1 MDIDRFLHKTE
12 RNPLGTGSMEALHY
26 PSTLS
31 GIEKIAGTL
40 RSKVDRKISDNSEI
54 LRTLVD
60 RTGGKI
66 TVVSDP
72 TDQEAA
78 GGSLIIKGEGEYTI
92 FLSPYTSPVRDN
104 FTVAHELG
112 HYVLH
117 YYPQKDKLKVPI
129 KFTRYGTGL
138 VEWQANRFAAALLM
152 PEDLFKEKV
161 KEYDRDVSL
170 LAGHFCTSPQA
181 VEIRMSALKCAE

>member
-1 MDIDRFLHKTE
+1 
-12 RNPLGTGSMEALHY
+12 MEALPY

-31 GIEKIAGTL
+31 GIERIAGTL
-40 RSKVDRKISDNSEI
+40 RGKLDPEIIDNSEI
-54 LRTLVD
+54 LRALVD

-66 TVVSDP
+66 TVVDDP

-78 GGSLIIKGEGEYTI
+78 GGSLIINGEGDYTI

-104 FTVAHELG
+104 FTIAHELG

-117 YYPQKDKLKVPI
+117 YYPQKEKLEVPI
-129 KFTRYGTGL
+129 RFTRYGTGL

-152 PEDLFKEKV
+152 PAVLFKEKV
-161 KEYDRDVSL
+161 KEYNRNVSL

-181 VEIRMSALKCAE
+181 VEIRMSTLKCAGTE